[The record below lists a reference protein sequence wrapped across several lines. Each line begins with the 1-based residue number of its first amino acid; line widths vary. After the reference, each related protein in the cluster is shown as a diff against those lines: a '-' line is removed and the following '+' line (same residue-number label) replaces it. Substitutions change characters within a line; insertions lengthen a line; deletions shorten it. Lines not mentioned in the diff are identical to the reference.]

1 MVRLKLPANAQM
13 RLNLLA
19 ILVGIITGFGAWI
32 FRLLIALS
40 HNLAFY
46 QTFDLSY
53 NANLHSP
60 ESPLG
65 AWIILSP
72 VAGAIVVAFLVKTF
86 APEAKGH
93 GVPEV
98 IDAIYYNRSI
108 IRPMV
113 AGVKALA
120 SSISIGTGGAVGR
133 EGPIIQIGAAF
144 GSTLGQIIH
153 MKEWQ
158 RMVLVAAGVGSGIAA
173 TFNTP
178 LGGIL
183 FAIELML
190 VEISARTL
198 IPVGLA
204 TGSATFIGRIFF
216 GVSPSFDIPELAHAT
231 STIMSPHMFLIYIL
245 FGCILGLAAMI
256 YSRAIYATEDLFE
269 RIPGNYYTRHMMGML
284 LVGFFMYAM
293 MNRFGHYYIQG
304 VGYATIQDILVG
316 TLSDPALL
324 ALLFVGKLL
333 TNSLTLGSGGSGGIF
348 SPSLFLGA
356 TLGAAFG
363 VIANSLFPGVDINP
377 AHFAVIGMAAIVGA
391 GTGAV
396 ITAIVMIFEMVRDY
410 NVIIPLIITVSI
422 AYGMRRYLMTDSIY
436 IYKLMLRGHYIPDS
450 LGTNMFMLRPVEDFI
465 ENSCLLPASEGQ
477 KVSEIRN
484 KLKGK
489 DIAPYV
495 LLTEGKQIKSVMF
508 AVKRKFIDTKG
519 HRHSAVRNRMT
530 NRFVTVGKKDILFD
544 VLAKLRAAHC
554 KIALVTPDGKLG
566 QPEAVIGAISLSDIA
581 HSSHLAKYIISSK
594 K

>member
-13 RLNLLA
+13 RLNILA

-53 NANLHSP
+53 DANLHSA

-204 TGSATFIGRIFF
+204 TGAATFIGRIFF

-363 VIANSLFPGVDINP
+363 VIANALFPGVDINP

-450 LGTNMFMLRPVEDFI
+450 LGTNMFMLRHVEDFL
-465 ENSCLLPASEGQ
+465 ESSCLYPVREGQ
-477 KVSEIRN
+477 TIREIRRGLKN
-484 KLKGK
+484 KSM
-489 DIAPYV
+489 APYV
-495 LLTEGKQIKSVMF
+495 LLMEGKRIKSVLY
-508 AVKRKFIDTKG
+508 AVKRKFVDIKG
-519 HRHSAVRNRMT
+519 RRHSTTRKHVT
-530 NRFVTVGKKDILFD
+530 NRFVVISKNDIIFD
-544 VLAKLRAAHC
+544 VVAKLRAAHC
-554 KIALVTPDGKLG
+554 KIALVTSDGKLK
-566 QPEAVIGAISLSDIA
+566 QADEVIGAISLDDIA
-581 HSSHLAKYIISSK
+581 HTSHLARYIIASK